1 MAPCRGSW
9 TTASSTVAITLATAR
24 LASLPRPIGPSA
36 LQFNQ
41 LLQLPTHKS
50 PSSRCFAVIESWKE
64 RAEPKCL
71 AGRQLSG
78 NCFGFD
84 PLLLS
89 PTRWTSGLML
99 RGGDLPK

>member
-41 LLQLPTHKS
+41 LLQLPTHKKT
-50 PSSRCFAVIESWKE
+50 I
-64 RAEPKCL
+64 
-71 AGRQLSG
+71 
-78 NCFGFD
+78 
-84 PLLLS
+84 
-89 PTRWTSGLML
+89 
-99 RGGDLPK
+99 